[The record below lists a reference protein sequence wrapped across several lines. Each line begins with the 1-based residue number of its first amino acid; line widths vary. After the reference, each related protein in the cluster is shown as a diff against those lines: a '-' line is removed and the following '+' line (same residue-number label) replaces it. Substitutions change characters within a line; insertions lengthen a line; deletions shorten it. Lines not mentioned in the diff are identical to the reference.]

1 MAVKRN
7 GQAGRRDAP
16 AAWPPGRRPPAG
28 AGGPP
33 AGRGKG
39 IAARPPVR

>member
-16 AAWPPGRRPPAG
+16 AAWPPGRGRRRGRAGRLPG
-28 AGGPP
+28 AGR
-33 AGRGKG
+33 ASRH
-39 IAARPPVR
+39 ARRSA